1 MNIPLNI
8 DWQQILLH
16 LLNFAILAGG
26 LYILLYK
33 PVKKFMNQRVE
44 YYKKM
49 EEDSQEKLS
58 EAQDLKSSYENQ
70 FSNAEE
76 EIAAMRANILKEA
89 EDEAENQLQSAKEQS
104 KKIITDAQKKARDE
118 RQRIL
123 AGAQKDIT
131 KLAVS
136 AAQKVLESSDDM
148 YDQFIDAAREG
159 EAHEGK

>member
-1 MNIPLNI
+1 MNLPLNI

-49 EEDSQEKLS
+49 EEDSETKLNDA
-58 EAQDLKSSYENQ
+58 ENLKKSYEKQ
-70 FSNAEE
+70 FSDADAE
-76 EIAAMRANILKEA
+76 ISSMRANILKEA
-89 EDEAENQLQSAKEQS
+89 ETEAEKQISSAKEQS
-104 KKIITDAQKKARDE
+104 KKIISDAQKKARDE

-136 AAQKVLESSDDM
+136 AAQKVLESSDDI
-148 YDQFIDAAREG
+148 YGQFIDAAREG
-159 EAHEGK
+159 EAHETK